1 MNDSEKLLT
10 ELKNIRLIME
20 RSSRFLTLSGLSGV
34 LIGLYALIGATL
46 VIYMLIGYKNTIEIF
61 RIENG
66 MVASII
72 MIALLVLLLSLVTIF
87 LLTIKKARKE
97 QKAIWGPGSKLLL
110 INLLIPLVAGGALA
124 TVLIFQQHYGLIA
137 SVLLLFY
144 GMALVN
150 AAKYTRQE
158 ILWLGIFEIVLGLLA
173 AVLPQIGIY
182 FWAFGFGILH
192 IFYGLV
198 FLREERK
205 IKTA

>member
-1 MNDSEKLLT
+1 
-10 ELKNIRLIME
+10 
-20 RSSRFLTLSGLSGV
+20 
-34 LIGLYALIGATL
+34 
-46 VIYMLIGYKNTIEIF
+46 
-61 RIENG
+61 
-66 MVASII
+66 

-110 INLLIPLVAGGALA
+110 MNLLIPLVARGTLA